1 MNKDNK
7 KLRISVQRSNT
18 AISAQIIDDEKG
30 VTVFSVSSNE
40 IKEKMNPSK
49 KAFAT
54 GELLGKKTVD
64 KKLGTFFFDRGN
76 FRYHGRVKALAEGMR
91 AGGIKI

>member
-1 MNKDNK
+1 MNKDIK

-18 AISAQIIDDEKG
+18 AVSAQVIDDEKG
-30 VTVFSVSSNE
+30 VTLISASTNE
-40 IKEKMNPSK
+40 IKEKMTPIK

-54 GELLGKKTVD
+54 GELLGKKSAD
-64 KKLGTFFFDRGN
+64 KKFGPIFFDRGRY
-76 FRYHGRVKALAEGMR
+76 RYHGRVKALAEGMR